1 MRLFKG
7 LAWLLLL
14 VSAAWA
20 FVDQSFEAVVA
31 VIVALSG
38 LVAAYLK
45 DKKASN
51 VTSGQHQQIS
61 GGSSGIQAGR
71 NVNIRTGRGDDD

>member
-14 VSAAWA
+14 VSATWG
-20 FVDQSFEAVVA
+20 FVDRSFEAVVA

-38 LVAAYLK
+38 LLAAYIK

-51 VTSGQHQQIS
+51 VTSGQHQQVS

-71 NVNIRTGRGDDD
+71 NVNIRTGRDGDD

>member
-14 VSAAWA
+14 VSGIWV

-38 LVAAYLK
+38 LVAAYIK
-45 DKKASN
+45 EKKSSN
-51 VTSGQHQQIS
+51 VTSGQHQQVS

-71 NVNIRTGRGDDD
+71 DVSIRTGRNADE

>member
-7 LAWLLLL
+7 LAWLLVL
-14 VSAAWA
+14 VSATWA
-20 FVDQSFEAVVA
+20 FIDQSFEAVVA

-38 LVAAYLK
+38 LVAAYIK

-51 VTSGQHQQIS
+51 VTLGQRQQIS

-71 NVNIRTGRGDDD
+71 NVSIRTGRGDDD